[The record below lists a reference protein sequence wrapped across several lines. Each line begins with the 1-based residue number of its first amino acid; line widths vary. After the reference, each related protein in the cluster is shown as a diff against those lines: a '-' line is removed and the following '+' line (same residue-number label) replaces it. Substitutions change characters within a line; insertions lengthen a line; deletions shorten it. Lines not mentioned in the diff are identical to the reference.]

1 MPQGQRRPPRR
12 RVAGPPPGT
21 WAWGRAFFLGE
32 VAAPQLTAAPRRFTA
47 SNVNNVNLSLTPIRS
62 AINVYVDNIE
72 SEKRSEEHTSELQSL
87 MRIAYAVFCLKKKN
101 ETRRTKVT
109 TSDTNPTHNRQT

>member
-47 SNVNNVNLSLTPIRS
+47 SNVNNVNLSFTPIRS
-62 AINVYVDNIE
+62 PINVYVDKIE
-72 SEKRSEEHTSELQSL
+72 SEKGQADANLG
-87 MRIAYAVFCLKKKN
+87 FCH
-101 ETRRTKVT
+101 RTDSV
-109 TSDTNPTHNRQT
+109 RFAGVVRLCF